1 MSEPIPFLS
10 PRLVGK
16 RFEGHAVPLE
26 VLKDLAALDELIKET
41 AKWHFLQSNPGRQ
54 RVPRGFTDEIS
65 LRVQDI
71 EPGSAIPLIMLYV
84 VGSQLLFSDHQKYFE
99 RARDSVIAAIDVA
112 DSNGR
117 ITDHLP
123 ETILPHFD
131 TLGRSLLDDESI
143 EFRPENPERPAR
155 LNKVV
160 RRRLILA
167 SSQAQEVTEEV
178 VLRGTV
184 PEADH
189 ERKSFELQVIHGPKL
204 AAPIEPFHLETIVEA
219 FTGYQQSVRVSV
231 RGVVKYD
238 RGGRPKRI
246 ERVEEVNIL
255 DPNDVLARLDELR
268 MLQDGWLDGA
278 GAAPSVEGLAWFAQ
292 EFEANYPRDAVLPY
306 VYPTAEGGLQLE
318 WGLPAGEVSLEID
331 LVTKQAEWHRLNLS
345 SSEEAAFSLDL
356 GQAEFWEVLAQEVRN
371 AGGTVA

>member
-1 MSEPIPFLS
+1 MNQPIPFLS
-10 PRLVGK
+10 PRLVGR
-16 RFEGHAVPLE
+16 RFDGHAVPLE
-26 VLKDLAALDELIKET
+26 VLKDLAALDEIIKET
-41 AKWHFLQSNPGRQ
+41 AKWHFLQSNHGRK

-71 EPGSAIPLIMLYV
+71 KPGSAIPLIVLYV
-84 VGSQLLFSDHQKYFE
+84 VGSQLLFSDHQRYFE
-99 RARDSVIAAIDVA
+99 QARDSVIAAIDAA
-112 DSNGR
+112 DSNER
-117 ITDHLP
+117 ITDYLP

-204 AAPIEPFHLETIVEA
+204 AAPIEPFHLEAIVEA
-219 FTGYQQSVRVSV
+219 FTGYQQSVRVAV
-231 RGVVKYD
+231 RGAVKYD
-238 RGGRPKRI
+238 RLGRPKRI

-255 DPNDVLARLDELR
+255 DANDVLARLDELR
-268 MLQDGWLDGA
+268 VLQDGWLDGI
-278 GAAPSVEGLAWFAQ
+278 GLAPSADGIAWFAQ
-292 EFEANYPRDAVLPY
+292 EFEARYPRDAVLPY
-306 VYPTAEGGLQLE
+306 VFPTAEGGLQLE
-318 WGLPAGEVSLEID
+318 WGLSAGEVSLEIN
-331 LVTKQAEWHRLNLS
+331 LATKQAEWHRFNLS
-345 SSEEAAFSLDL
+345 SNEEVTFLLDL
-356 GQAEFWEVLAQEVRN
+356 GRADSWEVLAQEVRN
-371 AGGTVA
+371 AGGAVA